1 MTWWTNF
8 ENQKKLH
15 RLFPT
20 FFVHEQ
26 NQAEPDPSSLSY
38 FFKIFL
44 SYKMREYEFS
54 ITEKIKLNILMYQ
67 FSTIF
72 FADEQTPLIFS
83 PSSYRLFWMGILQQK
98 LHLLALYHL
107 RISTRKSRHFHDLRH
122 ETPLGNAGKAFP
134 REFPVSMVK
143 ENDLCCHKFWK
154 TTIALWIV
162 IIGVKNR
169 VFIES
174 SSFCLFN
181 CGFF

>member
-1 MTWWTNF
+1 MTWRTNF
-8 ENQKKLH
+8 EDQKKLH

-20 FFVHEQ
+20 FLYMSRIKQ
-26 NQAEPDPSSLSY
+26 NQTLHPYLISSRFFCLIKWENMNFPQLFCRWADP
-38 FFKIFL
+38 
-44 SYKMREYEFS
+44 
-54 ITEKIKLNILMYQ
+54 
-67 FSTIF
+67 
-72 FADEQTPLIFS
+72 ADFP

-174 SSFCLFN
+174 SSFRLFN

>member
-1 MTWWTNF
+1 MTWWRNF

-20 FFVHEQ
+20 FLYMSRIKQ
-26 NQAEPDPSSLSY
+26 NQTLHPYLISSR
-38 FFKIFL
+38 FFL

-54 ITEKIKLNILMYQ
+54 ITKIKLNILMNQ

-107 RISTRKSRHFHDLRH
+107 RISTRKSRHFHDLRRFH
-122 ETPLGNAGKAFP
+122 GKTPLGNAGKAFP

-154 TTIALWIV
+154 TTIALSGLW
-162 IIGVKNR
+162 
-169 VFIES
+169 
-174 SSFCLFN
+174 
-181 CGFF
+181 